1 MGMEL
6 DSDSRVADGA
16 VTVGGDLSVVADE
29 ANREFDVFYERGLF
43 ASVGNVG
50 VLAGP
55 FDVRLDY
62 RAFRGFYHVVNDLYL
77 RKACFLFVALNW
89 WIVIFLFHLNSLEYE
104 SFGGRLSI
112 FAFFAAFVLMAWW
125 LVLPP
130 SPPLNRDAIAREY
143 FVKHGVDM
151 EAWNPGPVKWFGD
164 PADCSVSVRVQV
176 RVTELG
182 VEELTGDGSLIRI
195 PFTKMRRWPS
205 MMHGLMTFV
214 TANKDRDSLKLS
226 HGRMA
231 YLDRIGNYDGL
242 SIPLSSLDRPWVL
255 WRECYGRIRQARK
268 RERRSRRWK
277 RLSRVVLFPKGVR
290 DRWSDRSDALVAQDS
305 CWELAADV
313 FNLVRLH
320 RDGDVSFLDELS
332 GGQLPSDSFGGVL
345 RDLILETGGNDG
357 DGDGDGAGA
366 GANGVNG
373 AAGVASVAGVAGAVG
388 AAAPAAAGS
397 GTVFPN
403 SVSWR

>member
-1 MGMEL
+1 MG
-6 DSDSRVADGA
+6 
-16 VTVGGDLSVVADE
+16 
-29 ANREFDVFYERGLF
+29 
-43 ASVGNVG
+43 
-50 VLAGP
+50 
-55 FDVRLDY
+55 
-62 RAFRGFYHVVNDLYL
+62 
-77 RKACFLFVALNW
+77 
-89 WIVIFLFHLNSLEYE
+89 
-104 SFGGRLSI
+104 
-112 FAFFAAFVLMAWW
+112 
-125 LVLPP
+125 
-130 SPPLNRDAIAREY
+130 
-143 FVKHGVDM
+143 
-151 EAWNPGPVKWFGD
+151 AWNPGPVKWFGD
-164 PADCSVSVRVQV
+164 PADCSMSVQVQV

-182 VEELTGDGSLIRI
+182 VEELARDGSLIRI
-195 PFTKMRRWPS
+195 PFTQMRRWPS

-226 HGRMA
+226 HGSMA

-255 WRECYGRIRQARK
+255 WRECYGRIRQAR
-268 RERRSRRWK
+268 RRARRSRRWK
-277 RLSRVVLFPKGVR
+277 RLSRVVLFPRGVR
-290 DRWSDRSDALVAQDS
+290 DRWSDRSDALVVQDG

-313 FNLVRLH
+313 FNLVQLH

-332 GGQLPSDSFGGVL
+332 GGQLASDSVGGIL

-357 DGDGDGAGA
+357 AAA

-373 AAGVASVAGVAGAVG
+373 AAGVAGAVG